1 MRLGIAVKILNYY
14 LVAGKLMQYRFEMI
28 FLSNAGRT
36 LSRKVL
42 RGLEEL
48 GHLLYNRFIAGAAH
62 TNLENPIAYSFY
74 HWAVP
79 INLKPY

>member
-1 MRLGIAVKILNYY
+1 
-14 LVAGKLMQYRFEMI
+14 MQYRFEII
-28 FLSNAGRT
+28 FLSNVGRT

-42 RGLEEL
+42 RVLEEV
-48 GHLLYNRFIAGAAH
+48 GHLLYNGFSAGAAQ

>member
-1 MRLGIAVKILNYY
+1 ME
-14 LVAGKLMQYRFEMI
+14 YRFEMI

-42 RGLEEL
+42 RVLEEV
-48 GHLLYNRFIAGAAH
+48 GHLLYNGFIAGAAQR
-62 TNLENPIAYSFY
+62 NLENPIAYGFY

>member
-1 MRLGIAVKILNYY
+1 
-14 LVAGKLMQYRFEMI
+14 MQYRFEMI
-28 FLSNAGRT
+28 FLSNVGRT

-42 RGLEEL
+42 RGLEAV
-48 GHLLYNRFIAGAAH
+48 GHLLYNWFIAGAAH

>member
-1 MRLGIAVKILNYY
+1 LRFRVAVKILNYY
-14 LVAGKLMQYRFEMI
+14 LVAEKLMEYRFEMI

-42 RGLEEL
+42 RVLEEV
-48 GHLLYNRFIAGAAH
+48 GHLLYNGFIAGAAQR
-62 TNLENPIAYSFY
+62 NLENPIAYGFY

>member
-1 MRLGIAVKILNYY
+1 LRFRVAVKILNYY
-14 LVAGKLMQYRFEMI
+14 LVAEKLMQYRFEMI

-48 GHLLYNRFIAGAAH
+48 GHLLYNGFIAGAAQR
-62 TNLENPIAYSFY
+62 NLENPIAYGFY

>member
-1 MRLGIAVKILNYY
+1 LRLGVAVKILNYY
-14 LVAGKLMQYRFEMI
+14 LVAEKLMEYRFEMI
-28 FLSNAGRT
+28 FLSNVGRT

-42 RGLEEL
+42 RVLEEV
-48 GHLLYNRFIAGAAH
+48 GHLLYNGFIAGAAQR
-62 TNLENPIAYSFY
+62 NLENPIAYGFY

>member
-1 MRLGIAVKILNYY
+1 
-14 LVAGKLMQYRFEMI
+14 MQYRFEII
-28 FLSNAGRT
+28 FLSNVGRT

-42 RGLEEL
+42 RVLEEV
-48 GHLLYNRFIAGAAH
+48 GHLLYNGFSAGAAQR
-62 TNLENPIAYSFY
+62 NLENPIAYGFY

>member
-1 MRLGIAVKILNYY
+1 LRFGVAVKILNYY
-14 LVAGKLMQYRFEMI
+14 LVAEKLMEYRFEMI

-42 RGLEEL
+42 RGLEAV
-48 GHLLYNRFIAGAAH
+48 GHLLYNWFIAGAAQ
-62 TNLENPIAYSFY
+62 TNLENPIAYGFY

>member
-1 MRLGIAVKILNYY
+1 MRFGVAVKILNYY
-14 LVAGKLMQYRFEMI
+14 LVAEKLMEYRFEMI
-28 FLSNAGRT
+28 FLSKVGRT

-42 RGLEEL
+42 RGLEAV
-48 GHLLYNRFIAGAAH
+48 GHLLYNWFIASAAH
-62 TNLENPIAYSFY
+62 TNLENPIAYGFY

>member
-1 MRLGIAVKILNYY
+1 LRFRVAVKILNYY
-14 LVAGKLMQYRFEMI
+14 VVAEKLMEYRFEMI

-48 GHLLYNRFIAGAAH
+48 GHLLYNGFIASAAH

-74 HWAVP
+74 QWAVP

>member
-1 MRLGIAVKILNYY
+1 LRFRVAVKILNYY
-14 LVAGKLMQYRFEMI
+14 LVAEKLMQYRFEMI

-48 GHLLYNRFIAGAAH
+48 GHLLYNWFIASAAQ
-62 TNLENPIAYSFY
+62 TNLENPIAYGFY

>member
-1 MRLGIAVKILNYY
+1 M
-14 LVAGKLMQYRFEMI
+14 VAEKLIGYRFEMI
-28 FLSNAGRT
+28 FLSNVRRT

-48 GHLLYNRFIAGAAH
+48 GHLLYDWFIAGAAH
-62 TNLENPIAYSFY
+62 TNLENPITYSFY

>member
-1 MRLGIAVKILNYY
+1 ME
-14 LVAGKLMQYRFEMI
+14 YRFEMI

-42 RGLEEL
+42 RGLEAV
-48 GHLLYNRFIAGAAH
+48 GHLLYNWFIAGAAH

-74 HWAVP
+74 HWAFQLILNP
-79 INLKPY
+79 TRD

>member
-1 MRLGIAVKILNYY
+1 MRFGVAVKILNYY
-14 LVAGKLMQYRFEMI
+14 LVAEKLMEYRFEMI
-28 FLSNAGRT
+28 FLSNVGRT

-48 GHLLYNRFIAGAAH
+48 GHLLYNRLIAGAAQM
-62 TNLENPIAYSFY
+62 NLENPIAYSFY
-74 HWAVP
+74 QWAVP

>member
-1 MRLGIAVKILNYY
+1 LRFRVAVKILNYY
-14 LVAGKLMQYRFEMI
+14 LVAEKLMEYRFEMI

-42 RGLEEL
+42 RGLEAV
-48 GHLLYNRFIAGAAH
+48 GHLLYNGFIAGAAQR
-62 TNLENPIAYSFY
+62 NLENPIAYGFY

>member
-1 MRLGIAVKILNYY
+1 LRLGVAVKILNYY
-14 LVAGKLMQYRFEMI
+14 LVAGKLMQYRFEII

-42 RGLEEL
+42 RGLETV
-48 GHLLYNRFIAGAAH
+48 GHLLYNWFIAGAAQM
-62 TNLENPIAYSFY
+62 NLENSIAYGFY
-74 HWAVP
+74 HWAVR

>member
-1 MRLGIAVKILNYY
+1 LRLGVAVKILNYY
-14 LVAGKLMQYRFEMI
+14 LVAEKLMEYRFEMI

-48 GHLLYNRFIAGAAH
+48 GHLLYDWFIAGAAH